1 VAELVPDP
9 SSPRD
14 APSVTVRY
22 WAGAQRAAGRETEQ
36 LSAATIGQLR
46 AALAA
51 RPELRQVSR
60 VASFLV
66 DGQQASDATRLTDG
80 AEVDILP
87 PFAGGSAPLIVGI
100 GGSTRPGS
108 FTNLL
113 LSRCLAEAEAL
124 GARTQSVVGPALA
137 DLPMYGDDL
146 DPAESAELIDAVR
159 GADCVVIGTP
169 GYHGGM
175 SGLVKNALDH
185 LELLRDD
192 PRPYLDGKAV
202 GIIVTASG
210 WQSCGTTL
218 TSVRSTVHALRGWP
232 TPFGVT
238 VNSAEQDAADDRI
251 TGALAVLAGQ
261 LVEFASWR
269 RSISA
274 TVR

>member
-1 VAELVPDP
+1 MPANG
-9 SSPRD
+9 
-14 APSVTVRY
+14 AIVTVRY

-36 LSAATIGQLR
+36 LHAATIGQLR
-46 AALAA
+46 TALGA
-51 RPELRQVSR
+51 RPELRQVSA

-66 DGQQASDATRLTDG
+66 DGRQASDATRLADG
-80 AEVDILP
+80 AEVDVLP

-113 LSRCLAEAEAL
+113 LERCLAEAEAL
-124 GARTQSVVGPALA
+124 GARTQSVIGPALA

-159 GADCVVIGTP
+159 AADCIVIGTP

-210 WQSCGTTL
+210 WQSGGTTL
-218 TSVRSTVHALRGWP
+218 TSVRSAVHALRGWP

-238 VNSAEQDAADDRI
+238 VNSAEQDAADDRV

-269 RSISA
+269 RSVSA
-274 TVR
+274 SVR